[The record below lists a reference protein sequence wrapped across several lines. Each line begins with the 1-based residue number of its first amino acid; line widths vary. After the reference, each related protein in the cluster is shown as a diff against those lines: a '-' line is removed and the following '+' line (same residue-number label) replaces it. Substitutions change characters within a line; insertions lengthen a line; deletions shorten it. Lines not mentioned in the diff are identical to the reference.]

1 MRRRVR
7 RVLRRVP
14 QLQNSQFLSIER
26 PGSILVDLRGP
37 GSFASGFIPGSYN
50 LAGLASIG
58 LLREN
63 VHPEQRT
70 VYLIGKYDKPQDVVR
85 DFARHKFEIAGW
97 FQPDVLGDW
106 QRGGGALGTIE
117 ELEPEVLAIRV
128 AAWKTIVVD
137 LREPDAFRL
146 AHVAE
151 ALNLSLKDFRGS
163 MTGLPH
169 ESSLTVVCETGKQSS
184 LAASVLWN
192 MKYRNVAI
200 LRGGFQSYIE
210 SGMPLIRG

>member
-1 MRRRVR
+1 M
-7 RVLRRVP
+7 
-14 QLQNSQFLSIER
+14 
-26 PGSILVDLRGP
+26 
-37 GSFASGFIPGSYN
+37 SFTRGFIPGSYH
-50 LAGLASIG
+50 LAGLPSIG

-70 VYLIGKYDKPQDVVR
+70 VYLIGKCEKPQNLVR
-85 DFARHKFEIAGW
+85 DFAKHKFEIAGW
-97 FQPDVLGDW
+97 FQPDVLRDW

-117 ELEPEVLAIRV
+117 ELDPEVLAVRV

-151 ALNLSLKDFRGS
+151 ALNLPLKQFQSS
-163 MTGLPH
+163 MAGLPH
-169 ESSLTVVCETGKQSS
+169 ESSLTVVCETGQQSI
-184 LAASVLWN
+184 LAASLLWN

-200 LRGGFQSYIE
+200 LRGGLQRYIE
-210 SGMPLIRG
+210 SGLPLIRG